1 METNQN
7 IQAKYETTEC
17 VICFDE
23 FSDSNICITP
33 CGHKFC
39 FKCLMKHMNKSDTCP
54 CCRELLKEEELH
66 DDSSESSES
75 SEDED
80 YEDYEVESNY
90 NFNHEYDFNNFINIG
105 RHRDNATPKQIT
117 EELMKLN
124 YTMEDIIVLWTWRVD
139 RTERRY
145 SQNFIKKLWSDLEDI
160 VGRLDDEITK
170 QYEETILME
179 MEDKIDTTII
189 NLHEIFNDE

>member
-54 CCRELLKEEELH
+54 YCRELLKEEELH
-66 DDSSESSES
+66 DDSSESSD
-75 SEDED
+75 DED
-80 YEDYEVESNY
+80 YEDYEEESL
-90 NFNHEYDFNNFINIG
+90 YDFQSTYDLNTFLNIG
-105 RHRDNATPKQIT
+105 KHRDSATPKQIT
-117 EELMKLN
+117 EELMKLD
-124 YTMEDIIVLWTWRVD
+124 YTMEDMMVLWTWRVD
-139 RTERRY
+139 RMEGRY
-145 SQNFIKKLWSDLEDI
+145 SQNFIKKLWSDLEEI
-160 VGRLDDEITK
+160 VGRLDNEITS
-170 QYEETILME
+170 QYEETMLMG
-179 MEDKIDTTII
+179 MEDKIETTII